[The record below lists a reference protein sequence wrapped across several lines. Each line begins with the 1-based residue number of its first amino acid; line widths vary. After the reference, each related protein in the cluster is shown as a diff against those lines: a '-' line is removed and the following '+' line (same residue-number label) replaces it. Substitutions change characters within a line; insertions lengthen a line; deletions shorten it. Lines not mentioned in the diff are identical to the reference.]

1 MPYRKL
7 AVHTSQ
13 GPREI
18 AGKPLTEIPDAPP
31 WMGEVARRKFLE
43 TCEYLIST
51 GSLTAGEV
59 GLVELYSTTYA
70 RWWAAEEALAA
81 GDPGWRVVISR
92 GGTEGTPV
100 MTPARAEAARS
111 LEALRKLGAAL
122 GLAPTE
128 RARLPA
134 TRDGGEPDEME
145 ELLRKA
151 GA

>member
-7 AVHTSQ
+7 SVHTAQ

-51 GSLTAGEV
+51 GSLVIGEV

-70 RWWAAEEALAA
+70 RWWHAEAALAA

-111 LEALRKLGAAL
+111 LEALRKLSTSL

-128 RARLPA
+128 RSRLPA
-134 TRDGGEPDEME
+134 TRSGDEGDEMDK
-145 ELLRKA
+145 LLARA
-151 GA
+151 RA